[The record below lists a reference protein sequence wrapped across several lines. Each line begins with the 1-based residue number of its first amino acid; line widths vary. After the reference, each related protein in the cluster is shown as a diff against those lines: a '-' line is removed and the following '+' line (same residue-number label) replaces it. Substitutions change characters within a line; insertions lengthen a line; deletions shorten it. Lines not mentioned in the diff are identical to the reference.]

1 VNRKK
6 WLEKILLGVKGFFIG
21 SGFILPGV
29 SGGAMAAIFGIY
41 ERLISFIADIRKDF
55 KKNIIY
61 FSPVIV
67 GAVAGL
73 FVFSVLMTA
82 LFESYEPQMRWF
94 FIGCIVGTLPALEKQ
109 SRKKGRT
116 RGNVIAA
123 VVTFLIATVI
133 LVLINYFTVGVSNA
147 EHKEFPIW
155 SWVIAGVTI
164 GLGVIVPGLSPSNFL
179 VLFGMYGSMSYGIS
193 TLDFFVIIPL
203 ALGMLVCVF
212 ALAKV
217 MKIFME
223 RKYAAMFHFILGIVL
238 ASTLLII
245 PLDYNYLQLATLVC
259 VLAMVLG
266 ALLGRWMSNLEE
278 KYVPEK

>member
-1 VNRKK
+1 MNRKK

-61 FSPVIV
+61 FFPVII
-67 GAVAGL
+67 GALAGL
-73 FVFSVLMTA
+73 FFFSVIMTA

-94 FIGCIVGTLPALEKQ
+94 FIGCIIGTLPTLQKQ
-109 SRKKGRT
+109 SKKKGRT
-116 RGNVIAA
+116 RGNILTAVITFIIA
-123 VVTFLIATVI
+123 VVI
-133 LVLINYFTVGVSNA
+133 LVLINYFTAGVSNA
-147 EHKEFPIW
+147 EHKDFPIW
-155 SWVIAGVTI
+155 SWAIAGIVI

-193 TLDFFVIIPL
+193 SLDFSVMIPL
-203 ALGMLVCVF
+203 AIGMLACVF

-217 MKIFME
+217 MKIFLE
-223 RKYAAMFHFILGIVL
+223 KKYAGMFHFILGIVM
-238 ASTLLII
+238 ASTLMII
-245 PLDYNYLQLATLVC
+245 PLDYHYLQPGTFIC
-259 VLAMVLG
+259 VLAMILG

-278 KYVPEK
+278 KYVPET

>member
-1 VNRKK
+1 MKQKK
-6 WLEKILLGVKGFFIG
+6 WLEKVLLGVKGFFIG

-41 ERLISFIADIRKDF
+41 ERLITFIADIRKDF

-61 FSPVIV
+61 FLPVII
-67 GAVAGL
+67 GALAGL
-73 FVFSVLMTA
+73 FFFSVVMTA

-94 FIGCIVGTLPALEKQ
+94 FIGCILGTLPALQKQ
-109 SRKKGRT
+109 SKKKGRT
-116 RGNVIAA
+116 RGNIITA
-123 VVTFLIATVI
+123 VVTFLIATVV
-133 LVLINYFTVGVSNA
+133 LVLINYFTAGVSNA
-147 EHKEFPIW
+147 DHQDFPIW

-193 TLDFFVIIPL
+193 KLDFSVIIPL
-203 ALGMLVCVF
+203 GIGMVVCVF

-217 MKIFME
+217 MKIFLE
-223 RKYAAMFHFILGIVL
+223 KHYAVMFHFILGIVL
-238 ASTLLII
+238 ASTLMII
-245 PLDYNYLQLATLVC
+245 PLDYNYLQWGTLIC

-278 KYVPEK
+278 KYVPD